1 MDNIKKLT
9 HGGVDMEYTKKQI
22 KNNWE
27 KDIIDFASKLQYPF
41 DENDKSYL
49 AKSLSAI
56 PEESSDKRNPL
67 TSYSISEKS
76 PDKRNPLTSYGAAIN
91 YNAPIGQEYD
101 DYQYSYEEGYFKAF
115 KLIIAGSSNDSE
127 SFLMPALFLARH
139 YIELSLK
146 DEIINVS
153 IATGSKFSIG
163 NKESHDLTELS
174 NLFKKL
180 LEENGLNVLQKKFF
194 DIIESI
200 DKLSPKSDEFRYTTD
215 ISGKY
220 NLPIDFTADKES
232 PRVINLIVLGQYL
245 NYIYL
250 HLYSLYFILEDND
263 ESVLTGTIFD
273 NPYVKGLLYG
283 VVHSNL
289 SNVLNKSSKNQISK
303 KIKSCISSVISNN
316 NLKKRRNSK
325 AISNHLKIES
335 SDIKVDKS
343 DGSYQV
349 LLNDSVLFMI
359 FENNKSWWLKT
370 QPLLDE

>member
-22 KNNWE
+22 KYNWE
-27 KDIIDFASKLQYPF
+27 KDIIDFAYKLQYPF
-41 DENDKSYL
+41 DENDKSHL

-67 TSYSISEKS
+67 TSYSEA
-76 PDKRNPLTSYGAAIN
+76 TN
-91 YNAPIGQEYD
+91 YNATIGQEND

-115 KLIIAGSSNDSE
+115 KLIIAGSGNDSE

-146 DEIINVS
+146 DEITNVS

-163 NKESHDLTELS
+163 NKESHYLTELS
-174 NLFKKL
+174 NSFKKL
-180 LEENGLNVLQKKFF
+180 LEENGLNVLQEKFF

-220 NLPIDFTADKES
+220 NLPIDFTDDKES
-232 PRVINLIVLGQYL
+232 PSVINLIVLGQYL

-250 HLYSLYFILEDND
+250 HLYSLYFILEDNE
-263 ESVLTGTIFD
+263 ESVLADTIFE

-283 VVHSNL
+283 VAHSNI
-289 SNVLNKSSKNQISK
+289 SNVLNKSSENQISK
-303 KIKSCISSVISNN
+303 KIKNCISSVISNN
-316 NLKKRRNSK
+316 NLK
-325 AISNHLKIES
+325 IDS

>member
-41 DENDKSYL
+41 DENDKSSL

-67 TSYSISEKS
+67 TSYGA
-76 PDKRNPLTSYGAAIN
+76 PGAASN

-115 KLIIAGSSNDSE
+115 KLIIAGIKNDSE

-146 DEIINVS
+146 DEITNVS

-200 DKLSPKSDEFRYTTD
+200 DKLSPKSDEFRW
-215 ISGKY
+215 I
-220 NLPIDFTADKES
+220 
-232 PRVINLIVLGQYL
+232 
-245 NYIYL
+245 
-250 HLYSLYFILEDND
+250 
-263 ESVLTGTIFD
+263 
-273 NPYVKGLLYG
+273 
-283 VVHSNL
+283 
-289 SNVLNKSSKNQISK
+289 
-303 KIKSCISSVISNN
+303 
-316 NLKKRRNSK
+316 
-325 AISNHLKIES
+325 
-335 SDIKVDKS
+335 
-343 DGSYQV
+343 
-349 LLNDSVLFMI
+349 
-359 FENNKSWWLKT
+359 
-370 QPLLDE
+370 